1 MTKARKSTA
10 KNKVKGEGLIFYSSE
25 EVHIALNEKRID
37 LNAMIKIRAKNFNKE
52 GELEYQIIDT
62 TVGRVL
68 FNEVVPEKAGFFN
81 VVLTKKNLREIIGDI
96 LKVTSVPETAEF
108 LDKIKGMGYGFAFK
122 GGSLLQFRRYYYSSR
137 ENKDDQRC

>member
-1 MTKARKSTA
+1 MVLGLYYMTKARKSTA
-10 KNKVKGEGLIFYSSE
+10 KNKVKGEGLIFYSPE
-25 EVHIALNEKRID
+25 EVHIALNEKRVD

-68 FNEVVPEKAGFFN
+68 FNEVVPEQAGFFN

-96 LKVTSVPETAEF
+96 LKVTVF
-108 LDKIKGMGYGFAFK
+108 QK
-122 GGSLLQFRRYYYSSR
+122 LLNF
-137 ENKDDQRC
+137 

>member
-1 MTKARKSTA
+1 
-10 KNKVKGEGLIFYSSE
+10 
-25 EVHIALNEKRID
+25 
-37 LNAMIKIRAKNFNKE
+37 MIKIRAKDFNKE

-108 LDKIKGMGYGFAFK
+108 LDKIKGYGIWFC
-122 GGSLLQFRRYYYSSR
+122 L
-137 ENKDDQRC
+137 